1 MAQQNKL
8 IIVESPAKARTI
20 TKFLGRGYKVEASQG
35 HIRDLP
41 KSQIGVDVDNNFEPK
56 YITIRGRGEILT
68 RIRKEAKAAK
78 AVYLA
83 TDPDREGEA
92 ISWHLA
98 NILGIDP
105 STPCRV
111 KFHEITEKEI
121 KSAIKKPEPLDLHL
135 VDAQQARRVLDRLVG
150 YKISPL
156 LWRKV
161 RQGLSAGRVQSVAT
175 AMIVEREREI
185 EAFQSEEY
193 WTIAGDFPGL
203 TARYQGQNGE
213 KATLK
218 SQEDCDAVIQRV
230 RAAQFTVAN
239 VKRGERKKS
248 PAPPFTT
255 SNLQQEA
262 SRKLGFTTSKTM
274 QIAQQLYEG
283 VDIEGVG
290 TQGVVSYI
298 RTDSTRIS
306 DEAIAHVRE
315 TILGRFGNDYLPAE
329 PNVYKSKKS
338 AQDAHEAIRP
348 TNMEYRPEQLK
359 ASLSRDQYRLYK
371 LIYDRFLASQMTP
384 AIYDTLSAE
393 IAADTGDKFVYS
405 GQHKRFAGFT
415 AVYEE
420 GQDDVQEEADTTLPA
435 LENGMELRLTD
446 AHADQHFTQPPPRYT
461 EASLVHALE
470 ELGIGRPSTYAP
482 TISTI
487 TTRGY
492 ITRKNKRLE
501 PTELGVV
508 VTNMMTQYFPNIVD
522 IDFTAEMEK
531 ELDEIETGA
540 MDWHKVIADFY
551 GPFEKTLEIAD
562 QSIEKVEI
570 KDEVSDVPCEK
581 CGAMMVYKTGRY
593 GRFLACPN
601 FPECKH
607 TQALLKSI
615 DAPCPECGGKLYER
629 VSKRGRHFYGCE
641 NYPTCQFVSWDMPVT
656 DKCPDCGS
664 RMVLKRNAKGDA
676 YHLCVN
682 ENCKKRVPVS
692 APEDE

>member
-315 TILGRFGNDYLPAE
+315 TILGRFGGDYLPAE

-384 AIYDTLSAE
+384 AIYDTLGAE

-420 GQDDVQEEADTTLPA
+420 GQDDVQEEADTTLPV

-508 VTNMMTQYFPNIVD
+508 VTNMMTQYFPDIVD

-570 KDEVSDVPCEK
+570 KDEVSDIPCEK

>member
-1 MAQQNKL
+1 MSSAA
-8 IIVESPAKARTI
+8 SAK
-20 TKFLGRGYKVEASQG
+20 S
-35 HIRDLP
+35 
-41 KSQIGVDVDNNFEPK
+41 
-56 YITIRGRGEILT
+56 
-68 RIRKEAKAAK
+68 
-78 AVYLA
+78 
-83 TDPDREGEA
+83 
-92 ISWHLA
+92 IS
-98 NILGIDP
+98 
-105 STPCRV
+105 V
-111 KFHEITEKEI
+111 
-121 KSAIKKPEPLDLHL
+121 
-135 VDAQQARRVLDRLVG
+135 
-150 YKISPL
+150 
-156 LWRKV
+156 
-161 RQGLSAGRVQSVAT
+161 
-175 AMIVEREREI
+175 
-185 EAFQSEEY
+185 
-193 WTIAGDFPGL
+193 
-203 TARYQGQNGE
+203 
-213 KATLK
+213 
-218 SQEDCDAVIQRV
+218 
-230 RAAQFTVAN
+230 
-239 VKRGERKKS
+239 
-248 PAPPFTT
+248 PPFTT

-283 VDIEGVG
+283 VDIAGVG

-298 RTDSTRIS
+298 RTDSTRVS
-306 DEAIAHVRE
+306 DEAIASVRE
-315 TILGRFGNDYLPAE
+315 TILGRFGGEYLPAT
-329 PNVYKSKKS
+329 PNTYKSKKS

-348 TNMEYRPEQLK
+348 TNMEYRPDQLK

-384 AIYDTLSAE
+384 AIYDTLGAE
-393 IAADTGDKFVYS
+393 MAADTGDKFVYS

-420 GQDDVQEEADTTLPA
+420 GHDDVQEEADTTLPA
-435 LENGMELRLTD
+435 LENGMELRLVD

-508 VTNMMTQYFPNIVD
+508 VTNMMTKYFPDIVD

-570 KDEVSDVPCEK
+570 KDEVSDIPCEK

-607 TQALLKSI
+607 TQALLKAI

-656 DKCPDCGS
+656 DKCPDCGG

>member
-1 MAQQNKL
+1 
-8 IIVESPAKARTI
+8 
-20 TKFLGRGYKVEASQG
+20 
-35 HIRDLP
+35 
-41 KSQIGVDVDNNFEPK
+41 
-56 YITIRGRGEILT
+56 
-68 RIRKEAKAAK
+68 
-78 AVYLA
+78 
-83 TDPDREGEA
+83 
-92 ISWHLA
+92 
-98 NILGIDP
+98 
-105 STPCRV
+105 
-111 KFHEITEKEI
+111 
-121 KSAIKKPEPLDLHL
+121 
-135 VDAQQARRVLDRLVG
+135 
-150 YKISPL
+150 
-156 LWRKV
+156 
-161 RQGLSAGRVQSVAT
+161 
-175 AMIVEREREI
+175 
-185 EAFQSEEY
+185 
-193 WTIAGDFPGL
+193 
-203 TARYQGQNGE
+203 
-213 KATLK
+213 
-218 SQEDCDAVIQRV
+218 
-230 RAAQFTVAN
+230 
-239 VKRGERKKS
+239 
-248 PAPPFTT
+248 
-255 SNLQQEA
+255 
-262 SRKLGFTTSKTM
+262 
-274 QIAQQLYEG
+274 
-283 VDIEGVG
+283 
-290 TQGVVSYI
+290 
-298 RTDSTRIS
+298 
-306 DEAIAHVRE
+306 
-315 TILGRFGNDYLPAE
+315 
-329 PNVYKSKKS
+329 
-338 AQDAHEAIRP
+338 
-348 TNMEYRPEQLK
+348 
-359 ASLSRDQYRLYK
+359 
-371 LIYDRFLASQMTP
+371 MTP
-384 AIYDTLSAE
+384 AIYDTLGAE

-508 VTNMMTQYFPNIVD
+508 VTNMMTKYFPDIVD

-570 KDEVSDVPCEK
+570 KDEVSDIPCEK